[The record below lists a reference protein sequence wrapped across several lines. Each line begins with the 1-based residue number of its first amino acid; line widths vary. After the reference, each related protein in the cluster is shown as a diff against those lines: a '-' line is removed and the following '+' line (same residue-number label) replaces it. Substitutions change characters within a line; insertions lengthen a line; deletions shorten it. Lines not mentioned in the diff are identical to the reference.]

1 MKKYDYDFD
10 SRMADLMFAEDARS
24 AAHRAGFLCP
34 AEVKMARMRHRDDGF
49 REARVTYRGF
59 KARGTSKPING
70 DVDRPYDG
78 ERLAI
83 AKAVRNLQKKIL
95 KHVGMVPPTKKDV
108 KRIDFSSMP
117 GFALFGIIP

>member
-10 SRMADLMFAEDARS
+10 SRIADLMFAEDARD
-24 AAHRAGFLCP
+24 AAHRVGFLCP
-34 AEVKMARMRHRDDGF
+34 SEVKMARMRCRDDLF

-59 KARGTSKPING
+59 KGRGTSKPING
-70 DVDRPYDG
+70 DADRPYDG

-95 KHVGMVPPTKKDV
+95 KHVGMVPPAKKDV
-108 KRIDFSSMP
+108 KRIGFSSMP
-117 GFALFGIIP
+117 GVALFGIM

>member
-1 MKKYDYDFD
+1 MKKYIYDFD
-10 SRMADLMFAEDARS
+10 AKMADLMYAYDARD

-34 AEVKMARMRHRDDGF
+34 AEVRMARMRCRDDGF

-83 AKAVRNLQKKIL
+83 AKAVRNLQRKIL
-95 KHVGMVPPTKKDV
+95 KHVGMTPPVKKDV

>member
-1 MKKYDYDFD
+1 MKKYIYDFD
-10 SRMADLMFAEDARS
+10 VKMADLMYTYDARD

-34 AEVKMARMRHRDDGF
+34 AEVKMARMRSRDDGF

-59 KARGTSKPING
+59 KARGTSKPIHG

-83 AKAVRNLQKKIL
+83 AKAVRNLQRKIL
-95 KHVGMVPPTKKDV
+95 KHVGMVPPVKKDV
-108 KRIDFSSMP
+108 KRIDFTNLP
-117 GFALFGIIP
+117 GFALFGIVP

>member
-1 MKKYDYDFD
+1 MKNYLYDFD
-10 SRMADLMFAEDARS
+10 ANIADLMFAEDARD
-24 AAHRAGFLCP
+24 AADRAGFLCP
-34 AEVKMARMRHRDDGF
+34 AEVKMVRMRCRHDRF

-59 KARGTSKPING
+59 KGRGTSKPING
-70 DVDRPYDG
+70 DLDRPYDG

-95 KHVGMVPPTKKDV
+95 KHVGMVLPAKKDV

-117 GFALFGIIP
+117 GCALFGIIP